1 MARLARL
8 GLGSGLGGKASAVGE
23 LLGLELLT
31 LELLALELLRRSSEL
46 LGPGSQKLLLGL
58 LGLLGLA
65 REGLG
70 SKLLGP
76 TLGEELLGLLLL
88 GELGLALSI
97 QLRGKAGSEGSEGS
111 VLEGLA
117 RGRSLALLNGLE
129 AELNSGSGSSSG
141 LWGRGGGRGRLGREG
156 QLLWLLLGLGK
167 GKLLLWLSRETG
179 GLSKG

>member
-23 LLGLELLT
+23 LLGLELLALELLA

-46 LGPGSQKLLLGL
+46 LGPGSQKLL

-97 QLRGKAGSEGSEGS
+97 QLRRKAGSEGSEGS

-167 GKLLLWLSRETG
+167 GKLLLG
-179 GLSKG
+179 NG

>member
-23 LLGLELLT
+23 LLGLELLA

-46 LGPGSQKLLLGL
+46 LGPGSQKLLLG
-58 LGLLGLA
+58 LGLA

-97 QLRGKAGSEGSEGS
+97 QLWGKAGSEGSEGS

-167 GKLLLWLSRETG
+167 GKLLLG
-179 GLSKG
+179 NG